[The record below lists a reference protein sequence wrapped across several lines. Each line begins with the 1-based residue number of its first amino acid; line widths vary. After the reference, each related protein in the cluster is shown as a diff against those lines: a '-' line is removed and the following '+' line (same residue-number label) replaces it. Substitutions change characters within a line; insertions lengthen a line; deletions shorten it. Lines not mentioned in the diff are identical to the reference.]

1 MRSYLLAAAFAAGTI
16 VSVATPAA
24 ASGDPA
30 AGQRVFNQC
39 RACHTINE
47 GGRHGVGP
55 NIWGIVG
62 QPAGKREGFRYSA
75 KMQELA
81 GQGLTWTEDN
91 LRKYLTN
98 PRDVVPGGSMAFA
111 GIRNPQQLEDL
122 IAFLRQ
128 NGPQS

>member
-1 MRSYLLAAAFAAGTI
+1 MRSCLFAAGLVAGAMLS
-16 VSVATPAA
+16 VSAPAV

-75 KMQELA
+75 KMTELA

-98 PRDVVPGGSMAFA
+98 PRDLVPGGSMAFA